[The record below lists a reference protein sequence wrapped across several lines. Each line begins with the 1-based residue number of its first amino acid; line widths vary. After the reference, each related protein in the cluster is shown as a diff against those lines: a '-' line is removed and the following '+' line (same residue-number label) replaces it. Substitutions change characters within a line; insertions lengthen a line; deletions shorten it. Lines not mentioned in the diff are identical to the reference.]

1 MGRYTNMGTWMKV
14 SVFSAPANNRVVK
27 IMRSSPE
34 VVSQIDLNSPNEAF
48 WVEVVDELVAK
59 FQKQEER
66 RSHLERPDTRVYDL
80 ILGPPT
86 GQAWLDI
93 RLEEAAGWLKAE

>member
-1 MGRYTNMGTWMKV
+1 
-14 SVFSAPANNRVVK
+14 
-27 IMRSSPE
+27 
-34 VVSQIDLNSPNEAF
+34 
-48 WVEVVDELVAK
+48 VEVVDELVAK
-59 FQKQEER
+59 FQKQEEC
-66 RSHLERPDTRVYDL
+66 RSHLERPNTRVYDL